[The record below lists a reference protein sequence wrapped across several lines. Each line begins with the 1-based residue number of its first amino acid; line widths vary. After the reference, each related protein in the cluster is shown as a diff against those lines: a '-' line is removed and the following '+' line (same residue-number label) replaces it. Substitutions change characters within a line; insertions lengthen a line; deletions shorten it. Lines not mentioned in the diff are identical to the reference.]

1 MEGLGRRFDQCED
14 RVPEIEHKV
23 DAVDHIVSYTL
34 KLKATRE
41 TDSVADKWLEKPLR
55 NIDIQQIRR

>member
-41 TDSVADKWLEKPLR
+41 TDSVADK
-55 NIDIQQIRR
+55 